1 MNTKKTKGCITL
13 IIKQKWNRETKKKI
27 EVKRKGNILKSNV
40 HKKINNKT
48 I

>member
-27 EVKRKGNILKSNV
+27 EVKRKE
-40 HKKINNKT
+40 KKEVVKVT
-48 I
+48 LY